1 MNNRIEEYRK
11 HLGLSQQRLGKKF
24 GISRTSIN
32 KIETGKTIPSLKT
45 ANDIANAL
53 GICMYQVFDLD
64 DSGKYMCPSCKC
76 S

>member
-1 MNNRIEEYRK
+1 MRNRIGEYRNP
-11 HLGLSQQRLGKKF
+11 LGLSQHRIGKKV
-24 GISRTSIN
+24 GISRISIN
-32 KIETGKTIPSLKT
+32 HIKTGKTIPSPKT